1 MTDLLPYFRGKY
13 PALFSNDAL
22 REIACLAGWLTL
34 LDGLCLELQSYMD
47 ARPELPPA
55 RVLTIKEKFGGLR
68 FYICGEDQHCR
79 TMIAL
84 AQERSLSIC
93 EVCGKEGSMVG
104 ERWVSIRCPEH
115 AGWSADQLG
124 DESEGGGR

>member
-22 REIACLAGWLTL
+22 REIGCLAGWLTL
-34 LDGLCLELQSYMD
+34 LDELCLELQSYLD

-68 FYICGEDQHCR
+68 FYICWGDQHCR

-84 AQERSLSIC
+84 AQEGVFEYLRGLR
-93 EVCGKEGSMVG
+93 K
-104 ERWVSIRCPEH
+104 RRKH
-115 AGWSADQLG
+115 
-124 DESEGGGR
+124 GGRALGQHPLSGACRMVSRPTWR